1 MAEQPSVYHY
11 SEIFY
16 SAQGEGHFTGCPTAW
31 LRFFTCN
38 LQCNGFGQ
46 DDPTDEST
54 YDLPYKKVI
63 EDMESN
69 PFKYKFLEE
78 LPVFEKGCDSS
89 YSWHKGFK
97 HLQRSG
103 TAQEIADRLLDIIPF
118 DDFAYKN
125 PMARQDIHLCFT
137 GGEPLMKR
145 SQQAVREIMM
155 ALRHYGKQPN
165 NITFETN
172 GTQVLTQEFV
182 EHFDNKGIFPGNI
195 FWSISPK
202 LFSVSGEKREKAINP
217 TVLKTYRLLSKYGQL
232 KFVMNADPRCWKEL
246 DEVLPL
252 FRQAGI
258 DYPVWIMPVGATVE
272 DQYKD
277 AGEVANMALARGYNV
292 SARVHAYLWGN
303 AIGV

>member
-1 MAEQPSVYHY
+1 MAERSSVYHY

-16 SAQGEGHFTGCPTAW
+16 SAQGEGRYTGCPTAW

-54 YDLPYKKVI
+54 YDLPYQDVKV
-63 EDMESN
+63 ED
-69 PFKYKFLEE
+69 YKTLEE

-89 YSWHKGFK
+89 YSWSKKFK
-97 HLQRSG
+97 HLQRKG
-103 TAQEIADRLLDIIPF
+103 TADEIAQRLLDIIPF
-118 DDFAYKN
+118 DDFANKDE
-125 PMARQDIHLCFT
+125 MANQDIHLCFT
-137 GGEPLMKR
+137 GGEPMMKR
-145 SQQAVREIMM
+145 SQQAVREILMS
-155 ALRHYGKQPN
+155 LRHFGRQPN

-172 GTQVLTQEFV
+172 GTQPITEEFI
-182 EHFDNKGIFPGNI
+182 EFFENRGLFPGKI

-202 LFSVSGEKREKAINP
+202 LFSVSGEKNEKAIKPN
-217 TVLKTYRLLSKYGQL
+217 VLKTYRMLSKYGQL
-232 KFVMNADPRCWKEL
+232 KFVMNADPRCWEEL
-246 DEVLPL
+246 DRVLPQ
-252 FRQAGI
+252 FRNAGI

-277 AGEVANMALARGYNV
+277 AGEVANMALARGFNI

>member
-1 MAEQPSVYHY
+1 MAEPASVYPY

-54 YDLPYKKVI
+54 YELPYQDVNV
-63 EDMESN
+63 ED
-69 PFKYKFLEE
+69 YKTLEE

-89 YSWHKGFK
+89 YSWSKKFR

-103 TAQEIADRLLDIIPF
+103 TADEIATRLLDIIPF
-118 DDFAYKN
+118 DSFAVKN
-125 PMARQDIHLCFT
+125 PMGRQDIHLCFT

-145 SQQAVREIMM
+145 SQVAVTEIMS
-155 ALRHYGKQPN
+155 ALRIYGRMPN

-172 GTQVLTQEFV
+172 GTQPLSENFV
-182 EHFDNKGIFPGNI
+182 EHFHNRGLFPGNI

-202 LFSVSGEKREKAINP
+202 LFTVSGEKREKAIKP
-217 TVLKTYRLLSKYGQL
+217 TVLKTYRMLSKYGQL
-232 KFVMNADPRCWKEL
+232 KFVMNGSKECWDEL
-246 DEVLPL
+246 DEVLPS
-252 FRQAGI
+252 FREAGI

-277 AGEVANMALARGYNV
+277 AGDVANMALERGYNV

>member
-1 MAEQPSVYHY
+1 MAEPSSVYHY

-31 LRFFTCN
+31 LRFFSCN

-46 DDPTDEST
+46 EDPTDPTT
-54 YDLPYKKVI
+54 YDLPYTKINV
-63 EDMESN
+63 DD
-69 PFKYKFLEE
+69 YKTLEE

-89 YSWHKGFK
+89 YSWSKKFK

-103 TAQEIADRLLDIIPF
+103 TAQEIADRLLEVIPF
-118 DDFAYKN
+118 DDFSTKDQ
-125 PMARQDIHLCFT
+125 MGRQDIHLCFT

-145 SQQAVREIMM
+145 SQQAAMDIIGS
-155 ALRHYGKQPN
+155 LRHLGRQPN

-172 GTQVLTQEFV
+172 GTQPISQEFV
-182 EHFDNKGIFPGNI
+182 THFDNKGLFPGNI

-202 LFSVSGEKREKAINP
+202 LYTVSGEPRGKAIKPN
-217 TVLKTYRLLSKYGQL
+217 VLKTYRLLSKYGQL
-232 KFVMNADPRCWKEL
+232 KFVMNADPRCWDEL
-246 DEVLPL
+246 DEVLPM
-252 FRQAGI
+252 FRNAGI
-258 DYPVWIMPVGATVE
+258 DYPVWVMPVGATVE

-277 AGEVANMALARGYNV
+277 AGEVANMALARGFNV

>member
-1 MAEQPSVYHY
+1 MNVDV
-11 SEIFY
+11 
-16 SAQGEGHFTGCPTAW
+16 
-31 LRFFTCN
+31 
-38 LQCNGFGQ
+38 
-46 DDPTDEST
+46 DD
-54 YDLPYKKVI
+54 YKT
-63 EDMESN
+63 
-69 PFKYKFLEE
+69 LEE

-89 YSWHKGFK
+89 YSWSKKFK

-103 TAQEIADRLLDIIPF
+103 TADEIADRLLDIIPF
-118 DDFAYKN
+118 DDFANKDAL
-125 PMARQDIHLCFT
+125 ARQDIHLCFT

-145 SQQAVREIMM
+145 SQQAVSEIMM

-172 GTQVLTQEFV
+172 GTQPLSQEFV

-202 LFSVSGEKREKAINP
+202 LYTVSGEPRGKAIKP

-232 KFVMNADPRCWKEL
+232 KFVMNADPRCWDEL

-258 DYPVWIMPVGATVE
+258 DYPVWVMPVGATVE

-277 AGEVANMALARGYNV
+277 AGEVANMALQRGFNV